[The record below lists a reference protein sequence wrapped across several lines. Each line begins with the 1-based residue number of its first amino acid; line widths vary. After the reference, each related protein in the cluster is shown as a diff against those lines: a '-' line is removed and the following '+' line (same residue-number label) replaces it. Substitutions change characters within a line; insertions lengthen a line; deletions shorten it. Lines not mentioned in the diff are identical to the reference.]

1 MSHEELQAEDGPME
15 CRHFVFN
22 MLYRHSFRTS
32 IQTIWNCHVS
42 SPKGIGESVEITSDK
57 WASQEP
63 QIRRRVSIRD
73 VDGVVDVLL
82 LEQAYDD

>member
-1 MSHEELQAEDGPME
+1 M
-15 CRHFVFN
+15 
-22 MLYRHSFRTS
+22 
-32 IQTIWNCHVS
+32 
-42 SPKGIGESVEITSDK
+42 EITSYK

>member
-1 MSHEELQAEDGPME
+1 M
-15 CRHFVFN
+15 
-22 MLYRHSFRTS
+22 
-32 IQTIWNCHVS
+32 
-42 SPKGIGESVEITSDK
+42 EITSYK

-82 LEQAYDD
+82 LEQAYDDQAELLVALQEVLWRELINFISSTN